1 MKSSP
6 TLLAI
11 VLVLSSL
18 VHSPAT
24 AADAVEPSLYRRLGG
39 EPVMTRVVEQMIDS
53 VAQDPKV
60 NQSFEG
66 VNLQKLEAKIV
77 THVCVLADGG
87 CHYTGDGMKLAHEG
101 MNIGQRE
108 FYAMVEALRVALDAN
123 GVGEREKNELLRL
136 LAPMKRDVV
145 SR

>member
-6 TLLAI
+6 LFFVLAAWLG
-11 VLVLSSL
+11 VAAVRADEP
-18 VHSPAT
+18 PA
-24 AADAVEPSLYRRLGG
+24 SLYQRLGG
-39 EPVMTRVVEQMIDS
+39 EAVVTRVV
-53 VAQDPKV
+53 AQTIETMAADPQV

-66 VNLQKLEAKIV
+66 VNLQKLEVKIV
-77 THVCVLADGG
+77 QQVCELADGG
-87 CHYTGDGMKLAHEG
+87 CRYAGDDMKRAHEG
-101 MNIGQRE
+101 MNIGQGE
-108 FYAMVEALRVALDAN
+108 FYAMVAALRASLDAN